1 MRNQYVIGTLTGIE
15 FLHDFSDEDLEQLAK
30 VARISDFDAL
40 ETIFPEGAVADS
52 VYLVVSGKVSL
63 EICAP
68 GVGCKRILTVG
79 PGELLGWSGLLE
91 ESRLTATARALEPTR
106 VVRLNSALL
115 AALCQHDPRFGYEL
129 MRRALAAVAVR
140 LNATRIQLLDVY
152 GSQFPTFPNPGVPSD
167 GRN

>member
-1 MRNQYVIGTLTGIE
+1 MRNQYVIGTLAGIE
-15 FLHDFSDEDLEQLAK
+15 FLHDFSDEHLEQLAK
-30 VARISDFDAL
+30 VARISDVDAQ

-52 VYLVVSGKVSL
+52 VYLVVSGNVSL

-68 GVGCKRILTVG
+68 SVGCKRILTVG
-79 PGELLGWSGLLE
+79 PGEILGWSGLME

-106 VVRLNSALL
+106 IVRFDSAQLL
-115 AALCQHDPRFGYEL
+115 ALCQHDLRFGFEL
-129 MRRALAAVAVR
+129 MRRALAAVAKR
-140 LNATRIQLLDVY
+140 LNATRMQLLDVY